1 MSCRSSED
9 HYSESVEAEC
19 FEKVLG
25 RASLAISGAGGNV
38 NMEMV
43 PALHL
48 EHEGKKIVDVT
59 TAQARQARAETRY
72 ESGFSYGIKWI
83 NEKVAWL

>member
-9 HYSESVEAEC
+9 HYSESIEAEC

-25 RASLAISGAGGNV
+25 RASLAISGTGGNV

-43 PALHL
+43 PASHL

-59 TAQARQARAETRY
+59 TAQSREARTETRY
-72 ESGFSYGIKWI
+72 ESGFSYGIKWL

>member
-1 MSCRSSED
+1 
-9 HYSESVEAEC
+9 
-19 FEKVLG
+19 
-25 RASLAISGAGGNV
+25 
-38 NMEMV
+38 MEMV